1 MELIKKH
8 QPTETKFVKQ
18 AEVKSEFKK
27 IGSLQR
33 TKGLTVFEF
42 DIKNQVLKKA
52 VFEEAQ
58 IKIGSGSNSDKI
70 ISKLIVKPHTYY
82 FEALNLKNAI
92 RKVFKKT
99 GVLPTTI
106 N

>member
-1 MELIKKH
+1 MIETKQH
-8 QPTETKFVKQ
+8 QPEQTAFVKQ
-18 AEVKSEFKK
+18 AEIKSELKK

-42 DIKNQVLKKA
+42 DFKNQVLKKA
-52 VFEEAQ
+52 VFDECQ
-58 IKIGSGSNSDKI
+58 IKIGSGSDKI

-82 FEALNLKNAI
+82 FESLNLKNAI
-92 RKVFKKT
+92 RKVFRKT
-99 GVLPTTI
+99 GLLPKTI

>member
-52 VFEEAQ
+52 VFDECQ
-58 IKIGSGSNSDKI
+58 IKIGSGSDKI

-92 RKVFKKT
+92 KKVFKKT
-99 GVLPTTI
+99 GILPTFI